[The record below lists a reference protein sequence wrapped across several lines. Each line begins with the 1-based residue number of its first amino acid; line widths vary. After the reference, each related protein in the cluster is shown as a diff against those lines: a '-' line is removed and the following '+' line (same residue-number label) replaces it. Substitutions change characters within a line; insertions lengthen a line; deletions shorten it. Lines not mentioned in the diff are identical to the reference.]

1 MSTSSF
7 ISRLKAA
14 LAPKSKLEL
23 KDLLAKGYFP
33 EELPPPFNSKLFS
46 DKITAKGLN
55 LPKQFTEPK
64 GKWCEYT
71 TYSLARP
78 GALRRRLAILNPLAY
93 YRLSKEIVTHQK
105 TLFKKASPS
114 VVCLSHPRISTEGK
128 RAITTHNSLSDL
140 PNARAKSRVGKL
152 FALQTDIAR
161 FYPSIY
167 THSLDWAITGK
178 AKAKSNFGHGVN
190 RLGTRIDDHVRA
202 AQNGQTRGIP
212 IGPDTSLLLAH
223 VLLAPV
229 DKTLIKKGITHGFR
243 FLDDYE
249 LVFESRSLAEE
260 ALATLEEA
268 LAEYEL
274 ELNSLKTSI
283 QELPIEL
290 DNTAIVELREHPFQE
305 SGASDSSLVSFFN
318 RAFILAKQNPSKAI
332 LRFAVGR
339 IRNFRKTPKNPKL
352 VKDLILQSATI
363 EPGVWKSAIPIL
375 LRLHAESN
383 MPEDPIR
390 SVIEVTI
397 RQQAPRQ
404 HSSEVAWALWAAM
417 VFGIPLSLKTS
428 KAVIRMKDDVCALL
442 LLHAHEEGLATFD
455 AWCNKH
461 ISQLANADE
470 LYGEHWLFSYEA
482 VAKNWVTPVAGNFL
496 ATDPVFGY
504 LEGKG
509 VNFYDRNAL
518 ATARTAQMPA
528 ASEEDN
534 FSYFTQGASDDLF
547 SLFDDYYDQEDE

>member
-1 MSTSSF
+1 MSASNF
-7 ISRLKAA
+7 ISRLTAA

-23 KDLLAKGYFP
+23 RELLARGYFP
-33 EELPPPFNSKLFS
+33 AELPPPFNTRDFAK
-46 DKITAKGLN
+46 KITAKGQT
-55 LPKQFTEPK
+55 LPLQFTEPK

-71 TYSLARP
+71 SYSLARP

-105 TLFKKASPS
+105 SLFKKASPS
-114 VVCLSHPRISTEGK
+114 VVCLSHPKISSDGT
-128 RAITTHNSLSDL
+128 RAITTHSSLSDL
-140 PNARAKSRVGKL
+140 PTARARSRVGKL
-152 FALQTDIAR
+152 FALHTDIAR

-178 AKAKSNFGHGVN
+178 EKAKALFGRRVN
-190 RLGTRIDDHVRA
+190 RLGTRIDAHVQA

-229 DKTLIKKGITHGFR
+229 DKTLKKKGITHGFR

-283 QELPIEL
+283 QELPLEL
-290 DNTAIVELREHPFQE
+290 ETSAIVALREHFIQG
-305 SGASDSSLVSFFN
+305 SGASDSALVGFFN
-318 RAFILAKQNPSKAI
+318 IAFLLAKENPSKAI

-339 IRNFRKTPKNPKL
+339 INNLKKMPSNPKL
-352 VKDLILQSATI
+352 TQDLVLQSATI
-363 EPGVWKSAIPIL
+363 EPGVWRSAIPIL
-375 LRLHAESN
+375 QRLHAESN
-383 MPEDPIR
+383 LPIDPIR

-404 HSSEVAWALWAAM
+404 HSSEVAWALWAAL
-417 VFGIPLSLKTS
+417 VFGISLGS
-428 KAVIRMKDDVCALL
+428 KATKAVVRMKDDVCGLL
-442 LLHAHEEGLATFD
+442 LLHAHDEGLASFD
-455 AWCNKH
+455 TWSLNH
-461 ISQLANADE
+461 ISELATAAE
-470 LYGEHWLFSYEA
+470 LFGEHWLFSYEA
-482 VAKNWVTPVAGNFL
+482 VAKSWVTPTAGNFL
-496 ATDPVFGY
+496 APDPVFGY
-504 LEGKG
+504 LEQQG
-509 VNFYDRNAL
+509 VSFYDKVAL
-518 ATARTAQMPA
+518 STARSAQIPA
-528 ASEEDN
+528 ASAAEDY
-534 FSYFTQGASDDLF
+534 SYFAQGSDDDLF
-547 SLFDDYYDQEDE
+547 SLFDAYDDQEGE

>member
-1 MSTSSF
+1 MSASNF
-7 ISRLKAA
+7 LSRLTAA

-33 EELPPPFNSKLFS
+33 EELPPPFNSKDFS
-46 DKITAKGLN
+46 NKITAKGLN
-55 LPKQFTEPK
+55 LPIQFTEPK

-71 TYSLARP
+71 SYSLARP
-78 GALRRRLAILNPLAY
+78 GALRRRLAILNTLAY

-105 TLFKKASPS
+105 SLFKKASPS
-114 VVCLSHPRISTEGK
+114 VVCLSHPKISTDGK
-128 RAITTHNSLSDL
+128 RSITTHNSLSDL
-140 PNARAKSRVGKL
+140 PTARARSRVGKL

-167 THSLDWAITGK
+167 THSLDWAITGND
-178 AKAKSNFGHGVN
+178 KAKSNFGRGVN
-190 RLGTRIDDHVRA
+190 RLGSRIDAHVQA

-229 DKTLIKKGITHGFR
+229 DKELKKRGIIHGFR

-260 ALATLEEA
+260 ALPTLEEA

-283 QELPIEL
+283 QELPLEL
-290 DNTAIVELREHPFQE
+290 DSTAIVALREHPFQE
-305 SGASDSSLVSFFN
+305 PDVNDSSLVSFFN
-318 RAFILAKQNPSKAI
+318 QAFILAKENPSKAI

-339 IRNFRKTPKNPKL
+339 IKNLKGTPKNPKL
-352 VKDLILQSATI
+352 AQDLVLQSATI
-363 EPGVWKSAIPIL
+363 EPGVWRTAIPIL
-375 LRLHAESN
+375 QRLHAEAN
-383 MPEDPIR
+383 LPEDPIR

-404 HSSEVAWALWAAM
+404 HSSEVAWALWAAL
-417 VFGIPLSLKTS
+417 VFGISLSLKAT

-442 LLHAHEEGLATFD
+442 LLHAQEEGLVTFD
-455 AWCNKH
+455 TWCLKH
-461 ISQLANADE
+461 ISELADPIE
-470 LYGEHWLFSYEA
+470 LYGEHWLFSFEA
-482 VAKNWVTPVAGNFL
+482 VARNWVTPAAGNFL
-496 ATDPVFGY
+496 PSDPVFGF
-504 LEGKG
+504 LAAQGIS
-509 VNFYDRNAL
+509 FYDKAIL
-518 ATARTAQMPA
+518 STARSAQVPA
-528 ASEEDN
+528 TSEVEEY
-534 FSYFTQGASDDLF
+534 SYFSQGASDDLF
-547 SLFDDYYDQEDE
+547 SLFDDYDNIDDD